1 MILYSGC
8 DIIEDPQIACDD
20 CIECYRFDI
29 CKKAYIN
36 KISDKIMYMIL
47 NHNPVMEMLTDVK
60 VTGTLAKIFK
70 AINDEISKG
79 IPNDIIIDI
88 LDESIYKLSNK
99 DTNDPEFNK
108 SIIRFLNF
116 KMDNIL
122 PREVERLS
130 ISEYNDKYNSSYFDN
145 GAILLFTNK
154 PIYDSFKDDIR
165 YHYIDINIVNIIIPK
180 EDWKFPNSSPFL
192 IILGKDKE
200 IIKIHYDISIQEAVK
215 IILSYKIY
223 IRNNY
228 YLNSLSNLTQNIKK
242 GGI

>member
-1 MILYSGC
+1 
-8 DIIEDPQIACDD
+8 
-20 CIECYRFDI
+20 
-29 CKKAYIN
+29 
-36 KISDKIMYMIL
+36 
-47 NHNPVMEMLTDVK
+47 
-60 VTGTLAKIFK
+60 
-70 AINDEISKG
+70 
-79 IPNDIIIDI
+79 
-88 LDESIYKLSNK
+88 
-99 DTNDPEFNK
+99 
-108 SIIRFLNF
+108 
-116 KMDNIL
+116 MDNIL

-165 YHYIDINIVNIIIPK
+165 YRYIDINIVNIIIPK

-228 YLNSLSNLTQNIKK
+228 YLNSLSNFTQNIKK